1 MLADILIII
10 DLLLLLVA
18 VGVTIV
24 TKIISLRRNRT
35 PLIVNGIKAKA
46 ITWGVTASTIVVLLL
61 TYLVLP
67 ANTFLVNGK
76 DYDNTFWLK
85 VSNMFVTTSLI
96 LLVVAIGAILFGLSK
111 SQRGERNFRFQ
122 LKKFNIKR

>member
-111 SQRGERNFRFQ
+111 SQRGERNSRFQ